1 MTLDELKLQVKKDLE
16 VDDETLD
23 KESYKNQELYAKY
36 LDHKTNFELL
46 LYRAKGDYKVL
57 YREKWEYYGGK
68 ADAKVYVT
76 KPFDLKVL
84 KSDLSIYIESD
95 EEIIQSEHKVAYLET
110 VVKYIDGV
118 IKSLDVKSEQ
128 INIAVKF
135 VETALRHDEVIGINW
150 DMREQLS
157 IVRGGDTDTSRIFDL
172 GYLTVG
178 NKKTVKFLDDL
189 KDLGFQYATKSG
201 ISIAIS
207 DVLIPDE
214 K

>member
-36 LDHKTNFELL
+36 LDHKSRFELL
-46 LYRAKGDYKVL
+46 LHKAKGDYKKL

-118 IKSLDVKSEQ
+118 LKSINSRGWDIKNAIDWK
-128 INIAVKF
+128 KF
-135 VETALRHDEVIGINW
+135 EAGV
-150 DMREQLS
+150 M
-157 IVRGGDTDTSRIFDL
+157 
-172 GYLTVG
+172 
-178 NKKTVKFLDDL
+178 
-189 KDLGFQYATKSG
+189 
-201 ISIAIS
+201 
-207 DVLIPDE
+207 
-214 K
+214 